1 MDHWEDQGFQARSM
15 LGFMEEA
22 PSPAPDPPTTG
33 LAGEEAEA
41 MHAVKPMPC
50 LPPFWEW
57 FILFMVI
64 WGDGL

>member
-22 PSPAPDPPTTG
+22 PSPAPDPPSTG

-41 MHAVKPMPC
+41 LMRLNQCHVYH
-50 LPPFWEW
+50 PF
-57 FILFMVI
+57 
-64 WGDGL
+64 GNGLYYLL